1 MVEYERIGFV
11 YCVQFASQLLIVNE
25 YKNKSAIDKKKS
37 LDFKAFPVDLD
48 APCMDLERTFILKI
62 PKSAFRNSIKFQHF

>member
-48 APCMDLERTFILKI
+48 APCMDLERIFIL
-62 PKSAFRNSIKFQHF
+62 RVIKNIEI